1 MFTLSQ
7 LRAAQERIYQEMLP
21 TPQYAW
27 PLLCKRLGCEVW
39 IKHENHTPTGAFK
52 IRGGI
57 TFIDWLRTTHSEVK
71 GIITATRGN
80 HGQAQARA
88 AIKAGL
94 KATIVV
100 PFGNSLEKNAA
111 MRGFGAEV
119 IEHGEDFVAAHE
131 EAMVRATQFGLFPV
145 PTFHRELV
153 LGVAT
158 YGVELFEA
166 VSDLDTVYVPIG
178 NGSGIAG
185 TIAARDALGLKT
197 KIVGV
202 VSTEADAVKRGVEAG
217 VLTPTASANT
227 FVDGVAVRAPSQEG
241 FDFYAARVE
250 RIVAISDEATAEA
263 MRILWQDTHNLAESA
278 GAIAFAALM
287 AEAKAMR
294 GKKVGVILTGGNI
307 DTDKVAVVLNG
318 VTPQS

>member
-1 MFTLSQ
+1 MFTLSE
-7 LRAAQERIYQEMLP
+7 LREAQQRIYQEMPP
-21 TPQYAW
+21 TPQIAW
-27 PLLCKRLGCEVW
+27 PLLRERLGCEVW

-57 TFIDWLRTTHSEVK
+57 TFIDWLRATHPDVK

-88 AIKAGL
+88 AISAGL
-94 KATIVV
+94 QATILV
-100 PFGNSLEKNAA
+100 PHGNSVEKNAA
-111 MRGFGAEV
+111 MRGYGAEV
-119 IEHGEDFVAAHE
+119 IEHGEDFIAAHE
-131 EAMVRATQFGLFPV
+131 EAMARAVQFGLFPV

-153 LGVAT
+153 RGVAT
-158 YGVELFEA
+158 YGLELFEA
-166 VSDLDTVYVPIG
+166 APDLDTVYVPIG

-202 VSTEADAVKRGVEAG
+202 VSTEADAAKRGVETG
-217 VLTPTASANT
+217 VLTPAATANT
-227 FVDGVAVRAPSQEG
+227 FVDGVAVRAPAQEG

-250 RIVAISDEATAEA
+250 RIVAISDDATAEA

-287 AEAKAMR
+287 AEAGAMK
-294 GKKVGVILTGGNI
+294 GKKVGAILTGGNI
-307 DTDKVAVVLNG
+307 DIDKAATVLG
-318 VTPQS
+318 GATPQP